1 MSPIDTLLAEFDQE
15 MAITR
20 SLLERTPAQDAGW
33 RPHPKSKPLGDLA
46 VHVATIPWWA
56 TATLTTPEFDLATAA
71 APQSFSTVA
80 ALLAYFDRNV
90 ADARQALSNAVEA
103 DLTVPWTLRSGSTVF
118 WTLPRGGVLRSLAFS
133 HLIHHRAQLGVY
145 LRLRDVPLPPS
156 YGPTAD
162 SAN

>member
-1 MSPIDTLLAEFDQE
+1 MSLKDTLLAEFDHE
-15 MAITR
+15 AATTR
-20 SLLERTPAQDAGW
+20 RMLERIPAQDAGW

-56 TATLTTPEFDLATAA
+56 AATLTTTEFDLATAA
-71 APQSFSTVA
+71 APQPFSTVE
-80 ALLAYFDRNV
+80 ALLAYFDGNV
-90 ADARQALSNAVEA
+90 ADARRALANVAEA
-103 DLTVPWTLRSGSTVF
+103 DLAVPWTLRSGSTVF
-118 WTLPRGGVLRSLAFS
+118 WTQPRGVVLRSFAFS

-162 SAN
+162 SGN